1 METFA
6 PANSFF
12 LEFFSDAADLFA
24 VFDLKGNFIFTN
36 NTWSSLDGKT
46 AETLKG
52 KSIVEMMSETS
63 RTEFIKLLDSCR
75 EDKRGKTITIQL
87 KSTDEKPRWYSCYV
101 RYCAPESLYYAIL
114 RNDSEKIIAGEQAIQ
129 HEERLQILVDNV
141 NEYLYS
147 VQYRDG
153 AFVDTF
159 HNRQCEKITGYCAQ
173 EFTEQPDLW
182 YTMIHKDD
190 RQLVV
195 ENLESIKQ
203 TKKSFYIE
211 HRIIHKSGEVR
222 WISNSCI
229 AVVNEFE
236 KKFQCIGFILD
247 ISEKKELEQKL
258 YHHATTDELTG
269 IYNRREGFKALEL
282 CISKSLRLNMISTI
296 CYFDI
301 NNLKEVNDCLGHSLG
316 DDMLK
321 TMVTLVQHELRSSDI
336 FTRIGGDEF
345 VLIFANTSLADAQNI
360 LHRIVKA
367 IVEFNTKRS
376 HAYRLYVSYGF
387 SELTPQTGRTLIT
400 PEQLIETADKEMY
413 FYKERSKMNFKTAI
427 AEEE

>member
-1 METFA
+1 
-6 PANSFF
+6 
-12 LEFFSDAADLFA
+12 
-24 VFDLKGNFIFTN
+24 
-36 NTWSSLDGKT
+36 
-46 AETLKG
+46 
-52 KSIVEMMSETS
+52 
-63 RTEFIKLLDSCR
+63 
-75 EDKRGKTITIQL
+75 
-87 KSTDEKPRWYSCYV
+87 
-101 RYCAPESLYYAIL
+101 
-114 RNDSEKIIAGEQAIQ
+114 
-129 HEERLQILVDNV
+129 
-141 NEYLYS
+141 

-159 HNRQCEKITGYCAQ
+159 HNRQCEKITGYSAK

-211 HRIIHKSGEVR
+211 HRIIHKSGDVR

-247 ISEKKELEQKL
+247 ISDKKDLEQKL

-345 VLIFANTSLADAQNI
+345 VLIFANTSLAGAQNI

-376 HAYRLYVSYGF
+376 RAYRLYVSYGF
-387 SELTPQTGRTLIT
+387 SELAPQSGRMQIT

-413 FYKERSKMNFKTAI
+413 FYKERSKMHFKTAI
-427 AEEE
+427 AGES